1 MDIRDKID
9 IFLYSAGC
17 NQHSSTYSSTEYHFV
32 LYNAYIKHEEFYY
45 RKLWMGPDGEF
56 LKKSGQCHL
65 WSFKERSPFCRQKM
79 LGFVAIVQLYF
90 LTNLRFSVRASRGLQ
105 RQKCSKQNSA
115 PC

>member
-65 WSFKERSPFCRQKM
+65 WSFKERSPKTVEKRKNVNILSTKNVGLCCNSS
-79 LGFVAIVQLYF
+79 VI
-90 LTNLRFSVRASRGLQ
+90 FSNKFKILSQGE
-105 RQKCSKQNSA
+105 
-115 PC
+115 

>member
-1 MDIRDKID
+1 MQQKMDIRDKID

-45 RKLWMGPDGEF
+45 RKLWMGPDGEV

-65 WSFKERSPFCRQKM
+65 WSFKERSPKT
-79 LGFVAIVQLYF
+79 VEKKK
-90 LTNLRFSVRASRGLQ
+90 
-105 RQKCSKQNSA
+105 KC
-115 PC
+115 